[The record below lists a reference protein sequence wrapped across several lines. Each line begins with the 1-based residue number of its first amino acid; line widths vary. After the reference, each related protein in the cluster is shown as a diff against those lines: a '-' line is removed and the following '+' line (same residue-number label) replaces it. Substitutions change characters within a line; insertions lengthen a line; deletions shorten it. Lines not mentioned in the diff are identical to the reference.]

1 MAVGAAPGNL
11 KRTVNSCLRN
21 LLVLALAAAGLL
33 AAAPA
38 GAASRCGA
46 EGDWRSNL
54 IPDIWPPPQT
64 RRHLQSRHVTVRNVP
79 VYKACMA
86 HDPCYDTPGV
96 AALTVCGGDLI
107 AWQCTTGRLLKSS
120 VFKVTW
126 QALGSAQG
134 VHDLAGDHGKIFQAG
149 GEGRRFVILAA
160 ARYYLARLGPGHGP
174 GTAGCR
180 AWSDLRGGCRNRQGD
195 ERLPALRFSGGQV
208 IPRAAGWW
216 GPRPSIISR
225 SRGGI
230 LPARAP
236 GRISR
241 TSPRIP
247 RAGWCRPPGP
257 GPGPLH
263 PGR

>member
-54 IPDIWPPPQT
+54 IPDIWPPPRARQ
-64 RRHLQSRHVTVRNVP
+64 HLRNRYVTVRNVP

-86 HDPCYDTPGV
+86 HDRCYDTPGV

-149 GEGRRFVILAA
+149 GEGRRLYSSPLRAITWQDLGPAEALGPVAAERGVIFAA
-160 ARYYLARLGPGHGP
+160 DAETGKVMSARLPEILRRSGHSPRSGLV
-174 GTAGCR
+174 G
-180 AWSDLRGGCRNRQGD
+180 S
-195 ERLPALRFSGGQV
+195 PA
-208 IPRAAGWW
+208 
-216 GPRPSIISR
+216 SIISR
-225 SRGGI
+225 NRG
-230 LPARAP
+230 A
-236 GRISR
+236 S
-241 TSPRIP
+241 S
-247 RAGWCRPPGP
+247 GP
-257 GPGPLH
+257 GTRPNISHSTTHSPCWLV
-263 PGR
+263 